1 MSFTPEDEHGPLDE
15 MPLGR
20 AVHWCTVVI
29 KLTEHNASLY
39 LAVDLTARFALY
51 HAMGLVAD
59 AAKAIDERDLEA
71 IPGVNW
77 TGLFGMRTFLVHRP
91 HLVDSEKV
99 WQAAKESIPATHAEV
114 IAYRSGLTRDT
125 EGSD

>member
-1 MSFTPEDEHGPLDE
+1 MSFTPEDEHGPLDGT
-15 MPLGR
+15 PLGR
-20 AVHWCTVVI
+20 VVHWCTVVI
-29 KLTEHNASLY
+29 KLTERSADLY
-39 LAVDLTARFALY
+39 LAGDLTARFALY

-59 AAKAIDERDLEA
+59 AAKAIGEPELEA

-99 WQAAKESIPATHAEV
+99 WQAAKESIPTTHAEV
-114 IAYRSGLTRDT
+114 IMYQ
-125 EGSD
+125 SDRARYTGESD

>member
-15 MPLGR
+15 TPLGR
-20 AVHWCTVVI
+20 VAHWCTVVI
-29 KLTEHNASLY
+29 KLTERNADLY
-39 LAVDLTARFALY
+39 LAGDLTARFALY

-59 AAKAIDERDLEA
+59 AAKAIGEPDLEA
-71 IPGVNW
+71 ISRVNW

-99 WQAAKESIPATHAEV
+99 WQAAKESIPAAHAEV
-114 IAYRSGLTRDT
+114 VAYRSDRIRYTGGAD
-125 EGSD
+125 

>member
-15 MPLGR
+15 TPLGR
-20 AVHWCTVVI
+20 VVHWCTVVI
-29 KLTEHNASLY
+29 KLTEHNAGLY
-39 LAVDLTARFALY
+39 LSGDLTARFALY

-59 AAKAIDERDLEA
+59 AAKAIGEPDLEA
-71 IPGVNW
+71 ISGVNW
-77 TGLFGMRTFLVHRP
+77 AGLFGMRTFLVHRP

-114 IAYRSGLTRDT
+114 TAYQSDRTRYT
-125 EGSD
+125 GGSD